1 MGKDSFFNMYCWEN
15 WICTSERMKLE
26 HFLTPYTKIN
36 SKWIIGLNVRPEI
49 RKLLEKN
56 IGRTLDDKDQS
67 KILYDPP
74 PTVIDS
80 VGEGEGGM
88 LSENSIETSILSR
101 EKQITSPGWM
111 HETSARAWCTGK
123 TQREQVE
130 REVGRG
136 IGMGN
141 TCEFM
146 ADSCQCMTR
155 PTTIL

>member
-1 MGKDSFFNMYCWEN
+1 
-15 WICTSERMKLE
+15 MKLE

-56 IGRTLDDKDQS
+56 IGRTLDDIDQS

-88 LSENSIETSILSR
+88 
-101 EKQITSPGWM
+101 
-111 HETSARAWCTGK
+111 
-123 TQREQVE
+123 
-130 REVGRG
+130 
-136 IGMGN
+136 
-141 TCEFM
+141 F
-146 ADSCQCMTR
+146 
-155 PTTIL
+155 